1 MKVDRNLESFIAE
14 KLNQLDT
21 GIQSAD
27 VESAPVDINEY
38 AEKYDIP
45 KEIMDDINANEA
57 GIFRFND
64 QYLIFSPGK
73 ENKTVLVQL
82 KLKHSLNHKDIKFD
96 IDEESDGTQ
105 RLLDLLPMIF
115 ATGHDTS
122 IYFVDEIDRS
132 LHTKLSQYLLSD
144 FAQRAKEGSNQM
156 IFTAHE
162 ISLIDLHLFRQ
173 DEIWFIDKNQ
183 TGESKIKPLSD
194 FLLQEGM
201 DTIKA
206 YLSGRFGA
214 VPMVRR
220 DN

>member
-1 MKVDRNLESFIAE
+1 
-14 KLNQLDT
+14 
-21 GIQSAD
+21 
-27 VESAPVDINEY
+27 
-38 AEKYDIP
+38 
-45 KEIMDDINANEA
+45 MDDIDSSDA

-64 QYLIFSPGK
+64 QYLIFSHGK

-82 KLKHSLNHKDIKFD
+82 KLKHSLNHKEIKFD

-115 ATGHDTS
+115 ATGHDS
-122 IYFVDEIDRS
+122 SVYFVDEIDRS

-144 FAQRAKEGSNQM
+144 FAQRAEGGSNQM
-156 IFTAHE
+156 IFTAHD
-162 ISLIDLHLFRQ
+162 INLIDLRQFRQ

-183 TGESKIKPLSD
+183 AGESKLKPLSD
-194 FLLQEGM
+194 FSIQEGM

-214 VPMVRR
+214 VPVIRR
-220 DN
+220 GG